1 MAEIK
6 PILVTKRIPYV
17 AVLSELERR
26 AYHVAHRIMT
36 ERAYTDRLATPGGRR
51 TATVDAI
58 AQIIMEEF
66 KETDGKN

>member
-6 PILVTKRIPYV
+6 PILVTKRVPYV
-17 AVLSELERR
+17 AVLSALERR
-26 AYHVAHRIMT
+26 AYHVAHRICT

-58 AQIIMEEF
+58 AQIIMDEF
-66 KETDGKN
+66 REQE